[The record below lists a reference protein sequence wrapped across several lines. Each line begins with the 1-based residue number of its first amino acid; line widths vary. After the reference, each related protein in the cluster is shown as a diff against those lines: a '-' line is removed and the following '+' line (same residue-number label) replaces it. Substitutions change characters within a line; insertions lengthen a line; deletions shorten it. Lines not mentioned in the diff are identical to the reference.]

1 LKKLRWQIL
10 VVFLAL
16 IAIGVLLFSQE
27 QPLIA
32 DSGPQDQPVVGGA
45 YSEALVGS
53 PVRLNPVLDF
63 YNQVDFDLNRLI
75 YSGLV
80 RFDDRGLPHGDL
92 ADSWGIAKDGR
103 SYSFSI
109 RPNAFWHDGTPVTS
123 ADVIF
128 TLNLLKDEAIPIP
141 EDLRAFW
148 QQIEVVALD
157 DKTLQFHLAEAFSPF
172 LDYLAIGILPSH
184 LLGSLS
190 PAELIDSPFNLQ
202 PVGSGPY
209 RFKTLE
215 VSENQITGLLL
226 EASPQYYGGQPF
238 IQELHFRF
246 YPDADSALTAFEQG
260 EVMGVGHIPTGLI
273 GRALA
278 NEQLQ
283 IFTGRLPKLNL
294 VYLNLDH
301 SDLPYFKEIEVRRAL
316 LMAINRDWIINHLLS
331 GQAILANGPIF
342 PENWAYYG
350 GGSRAGFD
358 PDQALEILKK
368 AGYSIPAS
376 GGRSREKDGVRLEF
390 ELAYP
395 DQQPYAAIAEKIQQ
409 DWQRIGVVASLK
421 PVPYPELLADYLQP
435 RTYQAALVELDLARS
450 PDPDPYPFWHQSQIT
465 SGQNYAQW
473 DDRQVSEYLEQAR
486 VLDDLN
492 ERTRRYRNFQVRF
505 ATEIP
510 ALMLFYP
517 TYSYGVD
524 RAVFGVSMGPLH
536 DPSDRFGNIVAWYL
550 QTAPKAQLLPTET
563 PQP

>member
-1 LKKLRWQIL
+1 M
-10 VVFLAL
+10 FLAL
-16 IAIGVLLFSQE
+16 IAIGVLLFSQD
-27 QPLIA
+27 QPLV
-32 DSGPQDQPVVGGA
+32 SQGEPLDQPVVGGV

-80 RFDDRGLPHGDL
+80 RFDDRGLPHGEL

-109 RPNAFWHDGTPVTS
+109 RPNAFWHDGAPVTS

-128 TLNLLKDEAIPIP
+128 TIGLLKDEAIPIP
-141 EDLRAFW
+141 PDLRAFW
-148 QQIEVVALD
+148 QQVEVVALD
-157 DKTLQFHLAEAFSPF
+157 DKTLQFRLAEAFSPF

-190 PAELIDSPFNLQ
+190 PGELIDAPFNLQ

-209 RFKTLE
+209 RFQSLE
-215 VSENQITGLLL
+215 VSEDQITGILLQ
-226 EASPQYYGGQPF
+226 ASSNYYGQQPF
-238 IQELHFRF
+238 IQELHFLF
-246 YPDADSALTAFEQG
+246 FPDAETALSAFEQG
-260 EVMGVGHIPTGLI
+260 EVMGVGHIPTDLI

-278 NEQLQ
+278 NEEMQ

-294 VYLNLDH
+294 VYLNLDNK
-301 SDLPYFKEIEVRRAL
+301 DLPFFKDLEVRRAL
-316 LMAINRDWIINHLLS
+316 LMAVNRDWIINHLLG

-342 PENWAYYG
+342 PENWAFYG
-350 GGSRAGFD
+350 GGSRVAFD
-358 PDQALEILKK
+358 PDQALERLKK
-368 AGYSIPAS
+368 AGYTIPAA

-395 DQQPYAAIAEKIQQ
+395 DQPSYAAIAEKIQQ
-409 DWQRIGVVASLK
+409 DWQRIGVIVTLK
-421 PVPYPELLADYLQP
+421 AVPYAELLEKYLQP
-435 RTYQAALVELDLARS
+435 RTYQAALVELDLSRS
-450 PDPDPYPFWHQSQIT
+450 PDPDPYPFWHQAQIT

-492 ERTRRYRNFQVRF
+492 ERSRRYRNFQVRF

-510 ALMLFYP
+510 ALTLFYP

-524 RAVFGVSMGPLH
+524 RSVFGVSMGPLH
-536 DPSDRFGNIVAWYL
+536 DPSDRFNNVTSWYL
-550 QTAPKAQLLPTET
+550 QTAPKAQLLVTET
-563 PQP
+563 AQP